1 MIRVLLVDD
10 EALVRRGLRL
20 ILDSAQDIQVVAE
33 ATGGAEAVVLAAR
46 HRADVVLMDIR
57 MREGDGLTAT
67 RRLLAVETPPR
78 VVVLTTFDL
87 DEYVFGALQAG
98 ASGFLLKDTPPHEL
112 IQAVRVVAGGEA
124 MLSPSVTRRLIT
136 QFVSRSST
144 RAAEARRLVQA
155 ITDRERQVL
164 TLVGQG
170 FSNSEISARLLTS
183 EATVKAQV
191 SSILAKVGASNRVQA
206 AILAHDAGL
215 LDR

>member
-1 MIRVLLVDD
+1 AAAECGRRGEVIRVLLVDD

-87 DEYVFGALQAG
+87 DESVFGALQAG
-98 ASGFLLKDTPPHEL
+98 AS
-112 IQAVRVVAGGEA
+112 
-124 MLSPSVTRRLIT
+124 
-136 QFVSRSST
+136 
-144 RAAEARRLVQA
+144 
-155 ITDRERQVL
+155 
-164 TLVGQG
+164 
-170 FSNSEISARLLTS
+170 
-183 EATVKAQV
+183 
-191 SSILAKVGASNRVQA
+191 
-206 AILAHDAGL
+206 
-215 LDR
+215 